1 MATTRSGLAGLFTF
15 RRVVSSVLLAGALA
29 GFVVAFVMHEEDPEL
44 AAKPRQVTAVSPEPG
59 TLQLRQTEIFV
70 ELDPSYKGSLSINGT
85 LIPDDQLDVIGGLN
99 RISFTPGKG
108 KELRSLPPG
117 RNCSEVTFE
126 PAVGAGADAG
136 RYRWCFNVS

>member
-1 MATTRSGLAGLFTF
+1 MATTKSGISGLFTF
-15 RRVVSSVLLAGALA
+15 RRVVSSLLLAGAFA
-29 GFVVAFVMHEEDPEL
+29 GFVVAFIMHEEKPEL

-99 RISFTPGKG
+99 RISFTPGKD

-117 RNCSEVTFE
+117 RNCSEVIFE